1 LREKLKTAGII
12 IIGNEI
18 LSGKVTDINSPY
30 LCQELRPLGVEVKQ
44 IITIPDIPEIIGQ
57 TAVDFSERFSWVFTS
72 GGIGPTHDDI
82 TVASIAKGFGKKLIE
97 SPQIIKAIQN
107 YHGDKMTAAHR
118 RMAMIPEGSELIVY
132 AEGRGPQLQFRNIFV
147 FPGIPE
153 FLKIRFSAIKERFRT
168 TPIVLKQMFLKAD
181 EGVIAESLDA
191 TQEAFPE
198 LMLGSYPKVSGADYD
213 VKLTLECRDSAYLE
227 KAFNFLY
234 ELLPAEC
241 VLRVE

>member
-1 LREKLKTAGII
+1 MREKLKTAGII

>member
-1 LREKLKTAGII
+1 MKTAGII

-213 VKLTLECRDSAYLE
+213 VKLTLECQDSAYLE

>member
-1 LREKLKTAGII
+1 MREKLKTAGII

-97 SPQIIKAIQN
+97 SPQIIKAIRN

-153 FLKIRFSAIKERFRT
+153 YLKIRFTSIKERFRT
-168 TPIVLKQMFLKAD
+168 TPIVLKQIYLKAD
-181 EGVIAESLDA
+181 EGEIADSLDA
-191 TQEAFPE
+191 TMAEFPQ
-198 LMLGSYPKVSGADYD
+198 LMLGSYPKVSGSDYD
-213 VKLTLECRDSAYLE
+213 VKLTLECRDSEYLD
-227 KAFNFLY
+227 KALNFLC
-234 ELLPAEC
+234 ERLPEEC
-241 VLRVE
+241 ILRFE